1 MKIPTRAMGPGL
13 KFNLTPMIDV
23 VFNLIIF
30 FLVAS
35 HFARSEA
42 LEQVDLPA
50 AAGARNDADPAL
62 VRVAITVD
70 RAGSL
75 LVGGQNVGLPE
86 LKRELAAAAAQ
97 ARPADVEVRLR
108 VDRGV
113 PWSQLGP
120 VLSEC
125 AAAGLTRV
133 RFAAIPETE

>member
-1 MKIPTRAMGPGL
+1 MRIPTRAMGPGL

-42 LEQVDLPA
+42 LEPVDLPA
-50 AAGARNDADPAL
+50 AAGARTETAPAL
-62 VRVAITVD
+62 VRVAITLD
-70 RAGSL
+70 RSGSL
-75 LVGGQNVGLPE
+75 VVGGQSMELPE
-86 LKRELAAAAAQ
+86 LKRELTAAAAQ
-97 ARPADVEVRLR
+97 TLPADIEVRLR

-113 PWSQLGP
+113 PWSQLEP
-120 VLSEC
+120 VLVEC

>member
-1 MKIPTRAMGPGL
+1 
-13 KFNLTPMIDV
+13 
-23 VFNLIIF
+23 
-30 FLVAS
+30 
-35 HFARSEA
+35 
-42 LEQVDLPA
+42 
-50 AAGARNDADPAL
+50 
-62 VRVAITVD
+62 
-70 RAGSL
+70 
-75 LVGGQNVGLPE
+75 VGGQNVGLPE

-113 PWSQLGP
+113 PWSQLEP